1 MENTFYHYHIDRIS
15 PVRIRKVGDRTFFVD
30 FGRDAYG
37 QLELTLESDR
47 EGRTVEIAV
56 GQMYDEE
63 MDRMSRRPLGKV
75 VTTVFPL
82 VLKKGRHTC
91 KAEFPAATFGG
102 TGVVPS
108 PVGEVRPFRYCEI
121 TGYEGELKK
130 EDVTQLALFAD
141 FDDDAAFFRSSND
154 MLDRVWEL
162 CRYTIKMSNAFGY
175 YIDGERERTPYEGDA
190 MISALGHYCLDT
202 DFRIAKRTIDFLM
215 KTPNWPVNGLFLTA
229 NLIRDYWMYS
239 GDASPLEEWYAK
251 AAARCRIFFEN
262 GLLAD
267 AKKIHEMYTDEEIAE
282 KTGLS
287 LFLSHWMRDIVDW
300 PAREMD
306 EYDFGKLLRRE
317 DKVLPPPTST
327 PSGREIGEAHFVG
340 NAGQAWSLDAFAEI
354 AEVLGKRAD
363 AAFFRKRAAAV
374 RALLRETMFD
384 PATSLYVDVPG
395 SGHTS
400 QHTSMWAIFA
410 DIALPEQVPAILRHL
425 RLKRMSCSACA
436 ASKLIAALY
445 MAGDEEQGLR
455 LMCDR
460 SSNRSWSNMLRL
472 GATVTME
479 AWDHYIHPTMDL
491 VHPFSAAPAHLI
503 PRDMVGIKP
512 LAPALKRFSLAPRTG
527 FLAEAELRH
536 PTLRGPIE
544 VSVSK
549 KGGRARMRVRIPEG
563 TEAEADLYGRKDIL
577 GAGEHLLEAE
587 CPDRGFTG

>member
-1 MENTFYHYHIDRIS
+1 MRQTSYHYKIERIS
-15 PVRIRKVGDRTFFVD
+15 PARIRKVDDHTFFAD

-47 EGRTVEIAV
+47 KGRTVEIAV
-56 GQMYDEE
+56 GQMYDAET
-63 MDRMSRRPLGKV
+63 DRMSRQILGKV

-82 VLKKGRHTC
+82 CLKKGRHTY
-91 KAEFPAATFGG
+91 KAEFPEAEFGG

-121 TGYEGELKK
+121 AGCEGELKK
-130 EDVTQLALFAD
+130 EDITQLALFAD

-215 KTPNWPVNGLFLTA
+215 KTPNWPINGLFLTA
-229 NLIRDYWMYS
+229 NLIWDYYMYS

-251 AAARCRIFFEN
+251 AAARCRIFFES

-267 AKKIHEMYTDEEIAE
+267 AKKIHETFTDEEIAG

-300 PAREMD
+300 PAHEMD
-306 EYDFGKLLRRE
+306 GYDFGKLLRRKE
-317 DKVLPPPTST
+317 RGLPRPTST

-354 AEVLGKRAD
+354 AQVLGKRKD
-363 AAFFRKRAAAV
+363 AAFFRKRAANI

-395 SGHTS
+395 SLHTS
-400 QHTSMWAIFA
+400 QHTSMWAIFGNVA
-410 DIALPEQVPAILRHL
+410 APEQFPAILRHL
-425 RLKRMSCSACA
+425 RLKRMACSACA

-460 SSNRSWSNMLRL
+460 SSNRSWSNMIRL

-503 PRDMVGIKP
+503 PREMFGIKP
-512 LAPALKRFSLAPRTG
+512 LAPCLKRFSLVPRTG
-527 FLAEAELRH
+527 FLKEAELRH
-536 PTLRGPIE
+536 PTIFGPIE

-549 KGGRARMRVRIPEG
+549 KGKTARMRVKVPEG
-563 TEAEADLYGRKDIL
+563 TEAVTDLYGLKKIL
-577 GAGEHLLEAE
+577 SAGEHLLEAK
-587 CPDRGFTG
+587 CPGYDTFA